1 MGPWAGHGPGNNVFA
16 YFCGPDEVLLEY
28 TAEVLQI
35 DDSYEPRPSSYWK
48 FAPGRS
54 DQWAS
59 RNRVRRVIIA
69 RNGCS
74 ASPPTVIGSLDLIVA
89 DGETAMTWGTTMER
103 ENAFMRRGSFILLA
117 VLLSLGA
124 WQPAAKTDDWP
135 DRPIRVLTTASP
147 GGISDVFMHALG
159 EKLGARLGKPIVV
172 ENRPGGMQNVGARAC
187 QDSEPDG
194 YTICIVNADPLIY
207 NQFLIR
213 HMPFDPEKG
222 LQPITKLFDLIHVMV
237 VNSDFKVK
245 NVDELIALSKAKP
258 GTLSYLTPGAPM
270 VLYMETLKKERG
282 ADWVRVPFKGG
293 GEAVNAILSGF
304 TPIGLFGEGNVV
316 GQIRAG
322 TMTPLVMLNN
332 IHSPNFPQVPTLK
345 ETGYDGPPSRGWY
358 GLFAPAGTPRAIVDR
373 LAKEVAAIVA
383 DPDFAQRQLKDR
395 SLVGSTNTPD
405 EFAQEI
411 VADRKVAEQVVKQAG
426 MGPE

>member
-1 MGPWAGHGPGNNVFA
+1 M
-16 YFCGPDEVLLEY
+16 
-28 TAEVLQI
+28 Q
-35 DDSYEPRPSSYWK
+35 K
-48 FAPGRS
+48 
-54 DQWAS
+54 
-59 RNRVRRVIIA
+59 
-69 RNGCS
+69 
-74 ASPPTVIGSLDLIVA
+74 
-89 DGETAMTWGTTMER
+89 
-103 ENAFMRRGSFILLA
+103 ENAFMRRGWFVLLA
-117 VLLSLGA
+117 VVLLLGVFC
-124 WQPAAKTDDWP
+124 PAAADDWP
-135 DRPIRVLTTASP
+135 DRPIRALTTTSP
-147 GGISDVFMHALG
+147 GGISDVFMRALG
-159 EKLGARLGKPIVV
+159 EELGARLGKPIVV

-194 YTICIVNADPLIY
+194 YTICIINADPMIY

-213 HMPFDPEKG
+213 NMPFDPEKG

-237 VNSDFKVK
+237 VNSDLKVK
-245 NVDELIALSKAKP
+245 TVDELVALSKAKP

-304 TPIGLFGEGNVV
+304 TPIGLFGEGNVI

-358 GLFAPAGTPRAIVDR
+358 GLFAPAGTPRPIVDR

-383 DPDFAQRQLKDR
+383 EPDFAQKQLKDR

-405 EFAQEI
+405 EFAKEI
-411 VADRKVAEQVVKQAG
+411 VEDRKVAEQVVRQAG
-426 MGPE
+426 MGP

>member
-1 MGPWAGHGPGNNVFA
+1 MH
-16 YFCGPDEVLLEY
+16 
-28 TAEVLQI
+28 
-35 DDSYEPRPSSYWK
+35 R
-48 FAPGRS
+48 
-54 DQWAS
+54 
-59 RNRVRRVIIA
+59 
-69 RNGCS
+69 
-74 ASPPTVIGSLDLIVA
+74 GSL
-89 DGETAMTWGTTMER
+89 
-103 ENAFMRRGSFILLA
+103 ILLA
-117 VLLSLGA
+117 VILLLGA
-124 WQPAAKTDDWP
+124 PRPAAADDWP
-135 DRPIRVLTTASP
+135 DRPIRVLTTTSP
-147 GGISDVFMHALG
+147 GGISDVFMRALG

-172 ENRPGGMQNVGARAC
+172 ENRPGGMQNIGARAC

-194 YTICIVNADPLIY
+194 YTICIINADPMIY

-213 HMPFDPEKG
+213 NTPFDPEKG

-237 VNSDFKVK
+237 VNSNLKVK
-245 NVDELIALSKAKP
+245 NVDELVALSKAKP

-304 TPIGLFGEGNVV
+304 TPIGLFGEGNVI

-322 TMTPLVMLNN
+322 AMTPLVMLNN

-345 ETGYDGPPSRGWY
+345 ETGYNGPRSRGWY
-358 GLFAPAGTPRAIVDR
+358 GLFAPAGTPRPIVDCI
-373 LAKEVAAIVA
+373 AKEVAAIVA
-383 DPDFAQRQLKDR
+383 DPDFAQKQLKDR
-395 SLVGSTNTPD
+395 SLVGSTDTPD

-411 VADRKVAEQVVKQAG
+411 VADRKVAAEVVKQAG

>member
-1 MGPWAGHGPGNNVFA
+1 
-16 YFCGPDEVLLEY
+16 
-28 TAEVLQI
+28 
-35 DDSYEPRPSSYWK
+35 
-48 FAPGRS
+48 
-54 DQWAS
+54 
-59 RNRVRRVIIA
+59 
-69 RNGCS
+69 
-74 ASPPTVIGSLDLIVA
+74 
-89 DGETAMTWGTTMER
+89 MEK

-117 VLLSLGA
+117 AILSLGVSR
-124 WQPAAKTDDWP
+124 PASAADDWP
-135 DRPIRVLTTASP
+135 DRPIRVLTTTSP
-147 GGISDVFMHALG
+147 GGISDVFMRALG

-172 ENRPGGMQNVGARAC
+172 ENRPGGMQNIGARAC

-194 YTICIVNADPLIY
+194 YTICIINADPLIY

-213 HMPFDPEKG
+213 RMPFDPENG

-237 VNSDFKVK
+237 VNSDLKVK
-245 NVDELIALSKAKP
+245 DVDELIALSKARP

-282 ADWVRVPFKGG
+282 ADWVRVAFKGG

-304 TPIGLFGEGNVV
+304 TPIGLFGEGNVI

-358 GLFAPAGTPRAIVDR
+358 GLFAPAGTPRPIVER
-373 LAKEVAAIVA
+373 IAKEVAAIVA
-383 DPDFAQRQLKDR
+383 DPDFGQKQLKDR

-411 VADRKVAEQVVKQAG
+411 IADRKVAEQVVKQAG